1 MIQRIQTIYL
11 LIVTILGI
19 LLCCFP
25 MASCGDFT
33 LKMGCTIPYSV
44 LIVLMPCVSFAS
56 IFLYKKRVLQMRFNS
71 FNIIVMVLTALLCV
85 FYLYIQRKATG
96 AEISLLLPTVILP
109 INIILSYLAI
119 RAIGKDEV
127 LVRSLDRLR

>member
-71 FNIIVMVLTALLCV
+71 FNIIIMVLTALLCA